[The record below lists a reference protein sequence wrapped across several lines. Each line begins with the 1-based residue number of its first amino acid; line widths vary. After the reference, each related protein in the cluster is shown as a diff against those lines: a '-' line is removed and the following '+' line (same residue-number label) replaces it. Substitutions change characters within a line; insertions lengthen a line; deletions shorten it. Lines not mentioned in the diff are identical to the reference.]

1 MLVYEPAKVISRLGK
16 DKKEDEKVP
25 DNDELSPAESTV
37 QNPREDE
44 LGQSET
50 SGERVAELE
59 NLIAQ
64 KDQELA
70 SRDTRISELE
80 QAAASLESEI
90 ATLKQ
95 AVVESDDSLNKLNE
109 SLKQAVASYKT
120 LVIQSNPDV
129 PEELITGDSIE
140 AITGSLASAREL
152 VTKIRKG
159 MEAEVS
165 LARVPIGAPERTAP
179 DLSALS
185 PREKIQYAI
194 GDFSS

>member
-25 DNDELSPAESTV
+25 DNDELNPAESTV
-37 QNPREDE
+37 QNPPEDE

-80 QAAASLESEI
+80 QAAASLGSEI

-95 AVVESDDSLNKLNE
+95 AVAESDDSLNKLNE

-129 PEELITGDSIE
+129 PEELITGDSIK

>member
-25 DNDELSPAESTV
+25 DNDELNPAESTV
-37 QNPREDE
+37 QNPPENE

-80 QAAASLESEI
+80 QTAASLGSEI

-95 AVVESDDSLNKLNE
+95 AVAESDDSLNKLNE

-129 PEELITGDSIE
+129 PDELVTGDSIE
-140 AITGSLASAREL
+140 AITGSLASAKEL

-165 LARVPIGAPERTAP
+165 LARVPVGAPERTAP

-194 GDFSS
+194 GGFSS

>member
-25 DNDELSPAESTV
+25 DNDELNPAESTV
-37 QNPREDE
+37 QNPPEDE

-80 QAAASLESEI
+80 QAAASLGSEI

-95 AVVESDDSLNKLNE
+95 AVAESDDSLNKLNE

-129 PEELITGDSIE
+129 PDELVTGDSIE
-140 AITGSLASAREL
+140 AITDSLASAREL

-179 DLSALS
+179 DLSVLS

-194 GDFSS
+194 GSFSS

>member
-1 MLVYEPAKVISRLGK
+1 
-16 DKKEDEKVP
+16 VP
-25 DNDELSPAESTV
+25 DNNELNPAESNV
-37 QNPREDE
+37 QNPPEGE
-44 LGQSET
+44 LGQSEA
-50 SGERVAELE
+50 SRERIAELE

-80 QAAASLESEI
+80 QAVAGLESEI
-90 ATLKQ
+90 AALKQ
-95 AVVESDDSLNKLNE
+95 AVAESDDNLNKLNE
-109 SLKQAVASYKT
+109 SLNQAVASYKA

-129 PEELITGDSIE
+129 PEELVTGDSIE
-140 AITGSLASAREL
+140 AIADSLASAKEL

-159 MEAEVS
+159 MEAEIS
-165 LARVPIGAPERTAP
+165 LVRVPIGAPERTAP

-194 GDFSS
+194 GGKQ

>member
-25 DNDELSPAESTV
+25 DNDELNPAESTV
-37 QNPREDE
+37 QNPPEDE

-95 AVVESDDSLNKLNE
+95 AVAESDDSLNKLNE

-129 PEELITGDSIE
+129 PDELVTGDSIE
-140 AITGSLASAREL
+140 AITDSLASAKEL

-194 GDFSS
+194 GGKQ